1 MDAFAAATDAVF
13 ADPNIARVAIWHQ
26 GEVGSGVAVR
36 VTVRRPDQIVGFGDS
51 RAILPTVLIDVRRS
65 EVAEP
70 AGGDTVEF
78 DGDTFEI
85 ITPPIAD
92 SLRLVWVCEA
102 SLQG

>member
-1 MDAFAAATDAVF
+1 
-13 ADPNIARVAIWHQ
+13 
-26 GEVGSGVAVR
+26 
-36 VTVRRPDQIVGFGDS
+36 
-51 RAILPTVLIDVRRS
+51 VLIDVRCS

-70 AGGDTVEF
+70 ASGDTVEF

-85 ITPPIAD
+85 IAPPIAD